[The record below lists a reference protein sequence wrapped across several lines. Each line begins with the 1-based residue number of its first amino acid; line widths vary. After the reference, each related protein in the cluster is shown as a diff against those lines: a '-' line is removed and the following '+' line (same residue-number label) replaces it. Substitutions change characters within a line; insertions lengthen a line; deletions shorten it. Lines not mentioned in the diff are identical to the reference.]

1 MMTPSAQL
9 DVVYE
14 ALSGLKYTSVI
25 DGLRPDST
33 FCFNPSKQPFLDI
46 YMDNPKEFVEILK
59 LAIYRVIAQKRGNS
73 KLPIIESA

>member
-1 MMTPSAQL
+1 MTPSAQL

-33 FCFNPSKQPFLDI
+33 FCFNPSK
-46 YMDNPKEFVEILK
+46 
-59 LAIYRVIAQKRGNS
+59 GN
-73 KLPIIESA
+73 IT